1 MRVRVRVG
9 SASERPLI
17 LDSSF
22 VQTLLREMCSVAKSQ
37 LETAMD
43 TLIEVF
49 QCYSSREG
57 DRFKLNFVELRS
69 LLRLE
74 LNLEGSWNSG
84 YVEMIMAD
92 LDKNKDRNVS
102 FEEFVVLLTHLTVRS
117 RPFFQDYEP
126 VIIQC
131 GQIRDG
137 RFQM

>member
-1 MRVRVRVG
+1 MRVRVG
-9 SASERPLI
+9 SASEHPLI
-17 LDSSF
+17 LVSSF
-22 VQTLLREMCSVAKSQ
+22 VQTLLAAMCSTASQ

-43 TLIEVF
+43 TLIKVF

-69 LLRLE
+69 LLRVE
-74 LNLEGSWNSG
+74 LNLEGSWDSG

-92 LDKNKDRNVS
+92 LDKNNDCNVS

-117 RPFFQDYEP
+117 KPFFRDYKP

>member
-1 MRVRVRVG
+1 
-9 SASERPLI
+9 
-17 LDSSF
+17 
-22 VQTLLREMCSVAKSQ
+22 MCSVAKSQ

-69 LLRLE
+69 LLRLD
-74 LNLEGSWNSG
+74 WNSG

-117 RPFFQDYEP
+117 RHVKIKSNKIP
-126 VIIQC
+126 
-131 GQIRDG
+131 G
-137 RFQM
+137 